1 MNIILL
7 YGGKSAEHDISILS
21 AYSILKEIYY
31 NYYQVTPVYITREG
45 KWLKGS
51 DITDADQVT
60 DAQQL
65 KLEDNGNEL
74 HFSDLPKEDTIV
86 FPVLHGPNGE
96 DGTVQ
101 GLLEVLD
108 IPYVGAGV
116 LASAAGMDK
125 IISKVLF
132 KEAGLP
138 IVPYVDVKK
147 SDWKVDLKEVVQ
159 EAEQVLP
166 YPMFVKPANMG
177 SSVGISQATTQK
189 ELIEAVNKAFE
200 FDRRV
205 LIEKG
210 IQARELEVA
219 VLGNEDINT
228 SVPGELVKEQQFYDY
243 ESKYLS
249 NEVVPQIPADVSE
262 DISKRLREYAAKAF
276 MAIDGNG
283 LTRVDFFVTENEEI
297 FINEVN
303 TFPGFTNYSMY
314 PRLWEK
320 TGLAYGDLIEE
331 MIQLGLRRFKVRQ
344 QQALKDRE

>member
-159 EAEQVLP
+159 V
-166 YPMFVKPANMG
+166 
-177 SSVGISQATTQK
+177 
-189 ELIEAVNKAFE
+189 
-200 FDRRV
+200 
-205 LIEKG
+205 
-210 IQARELEVA
+210 
-219 VLGNEDINT
+219 
-228 SVPGELVKEQQFYDY
+228 
-243 ESKYLS
+243 
-249 NEVVPQIPADVSE
+249 
-262 DISKRLREYAAKAF
+262 
-276 MAIDGNG
+276 
-283 LTRVDFFVTENEEI
+283 
-297 FINEVN
+297 
-303 TFPGFTNYSMY
+303 
-314 PRLWEK
+314 
-320 TGLAYGDLIEE
+320 
-331 MIQLGLRRFKVRQ
+331 
-344 QQALKDRE
+344 